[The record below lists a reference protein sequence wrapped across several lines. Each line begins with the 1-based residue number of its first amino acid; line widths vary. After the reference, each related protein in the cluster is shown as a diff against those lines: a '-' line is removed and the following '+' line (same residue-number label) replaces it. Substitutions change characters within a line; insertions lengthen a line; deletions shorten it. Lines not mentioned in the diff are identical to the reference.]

1 MLSDFRKNLLAE
13 VILTF
18 PITFKNNNLLLE
30 IVENEPLM
38 EVM

>member
-18 PITFKNNNLLLE
+18 PITFKNNLLLK